1 MPLVRVHQVSFPSAS
16 NLDWMITVTGTYA
29 CGNTVQQFDLSSAS
43 LTASRWV
50 ILRANAI
57 TNYVGATVTPPS
69 GLTVYSISQE
79 PVNFAG
85 TTYQCIV
92 VTLV

>member
-1 MPLVRVHQVSFPSAS
+1 MPLLRVHRASFPSTG

-29 CGNTVQQFDLSSAS
+29 CGNTPQPFDLSSAS
-43 LTASRWV
+43 LTAGRWV

-57 TNYVGATVTPPS
+57 TGWAGATITPPS
-69 GLTVYSISQE
+69 GLTVYSVALEDVVYS
-79 PVNFAG
+79 G
-85 TTYQCIV
+85 TTYKCVV